1 MAADSTRAVFRT
13 TASSGNEPAHDAAM
27 PLHAPA
33 PANPPH
39 SGAPSEGAA
48 GRLPPA
54 PSPDEP
60 TAPVIHLP
68 VAPLALGGGSAEGRA
83 STGVVE
89 EATVISR
96 QPPLPLGPMPTPT
109 LPQLLG
115 QTLVGTRLDH
125 YELNEFVGGGGMGAV
140 FRATDTRLGR
150 TVAVKVLSRDH
161 SDEETL
167 RRFRNEAQSAARL
180 DHPNIARVYDVG
192 EDRGWNFIVFE
203 FIEGVNL
210 RDRVQSAGPLELEE
224 ALLYVLQVAEALEHA
239 SSRDVVHRDIKP
251 SNVLVTASGQVK
263 LVDMGLARL
272 HQVEAPAGDITASG
286 VTLGTFDYI
295 SPEQARDPR
304 LADVRSDIYSLGCT
318 LFYMLTGQPPFPEG
332 TALQKLL
339 RHNSDDPPDVRQFR
353 PELPPQVSALI
364 RKMLAKRPA
373 QRHQSA
379 AELIAEL
386 IVLGQQLDLPRLA
399 QRGQLWVPIPVA
411 VPWWRQAPI
420 QVLAAAGT
428 LAILILLHE
437 WLLAPE
443 PKGIGGEAPGPLR
456 LVPANVSGTEE
467 PASATAPALPE
478 EAAFP
483 SPPLSAAPPAAVR
496 DAARSPP
503 RSEPESA
510 PEGTPGLRPPR
521 ATVSDDLVPETP
533 PRPHPTDSSPA
544 APGEAGIVSALLPA
558 EPAEV
563 PPRPRRLVVSALPQP
578 PEPASEQ
585 VRSLDEALAKA
596 VEWSI
601 GEIELRVDGPLP
613 SPPIEVALPR
623 LTVRA
628 AAGFRPVV
636 HFQPTVDA
644 PERVM
649 LRLTGGNT
657 HLTLEGVELRLD
669 LPDDAPADGW
679 ALLGVST
686 GQSLELTD
694 TVLTIDN
701 GPRPQQPLHDQV
713 AMVSVQ
719 RRRPLDGMGTMD
731 PLLAMG
737 QQARLALNR
746 VFARGEAS
754 FLHLAEETPLT
765 LSWNQG
771 LLVCGQHLVQT
782 SGSMASPKYYDQI
795 VIDLTHVT
803 AYCRQG
809 LYYLRRGPGK
819 GHQFRVNFYA
829 RECIFLTEPD
839 RPLFE
844 MVGVPALPE
853 EDELVSIGEGNRYA
867 PQDVVFLRLH
877 SGLPGDTVQ
886 DFELGKRWSTETRS
900 QAGVLW
906 QRPPPLHQPL
916 HTLSKDDFW
925 VDASLG
931 RAGCDVQVLPAA
943 WSDVVS
949 PPAPAASPTSPL
961 TPSASPP
968 SPPTPSAVSP
978 SPLPASPSAPA
989 P

>member
-1 MAADSTRAVFRT
+1 MATDSTHAGSREAATGQGVPPRDAPV
-13 TASSGNEPAHDAAM
+13 ASRLSVAARDAA
-27 PLHAPA
+27 
-33 PANPPH
+33 
-39 SGAPSEGAA
+39 SAA
-48 GRLPPA
+48 GA
-54 PSPDEP
+54 E
-60 TAPVIHLP
+60 A
-68 VAPLALGGGSAEGRA
+68 GSAWGRA
-83 STGVVE
+83 SPGRGDPLDEATQTATHVPGLCPPLEEGQVREPGADRVPD

-96 QPPLPLGPMPTPT
+96 QPPLALGPLPPPT

-115 QTLVGTRLDH
+115 QTLAGTRLEH

-210 RDRVQSAGPLELEE
+210 RDRVQASGPLELEE
-224 ALLYVLQVAEALEHA
+224 ALLVVLQVAEALEHA
-239 SSRDVVHRDIKP
+239 SSREVVHRDIKP

-272 HQVEAPAGDITASG
+272 HQVEASSGDITASG

-353 PELPPQVSALI
+353 PELPPQISALI
-364 RKMLAKRPA
+364 AKMLAKQPA

-379 AELIAEL
+379 AELITEL

-399 QRGQLWVPIPVA
+399 QRGQLWIPVPVA
-411 VPWWRQAPI
+411 VPWWRQAPL
-420 QVLAAAGT
+420 QALAAAGL
-428 LAILILLHE
+428 LALLILLSE
-437 WLLAPE
+437 WLLGTSPV
-443 PKGIGGEAPGPLR
+443 PGSGDGPGPLR
-456 LVPANVSGTEE
+456 LKPAVSSGSGELPATVDPSVGPSGMGPAMAAGRSTSSPGESPLPLRAPPGSGAATASTPEPLRPLLGEE
-467 PASATAPALPE
+467 PSLPVEPVVPPPLTDAP
-478 EAAFP
+478 P
-483 SPPLSAAPPAAVR
+483 SPAGDSGPAPSGLP
-496 DAARSPP
+496 
-503 RSEPESA
+503 SE
-510 PEGTPGLRPPR
+510 L
-521 ATVSDDLVPETP
+521 
-533 PRPHPTDSSPA
+533 
-544 APGEAGIVSALLPA
+544 PGEASAKL
-558 EPAEV
+558 
-563 PPRPRRLVVSALPQP
+563 RRLVVAPGPLP

-585 VRSLDEALAKA
+585 VRSLSEALSRAA
-596 VEWSI
+596 ETGVSEL
-601 GEIELRVDGPLP
+601 ELRFDGPLAC
-613 SPPIEVALPR
+613 PPLEVPLPR
-623 LTVRA
+623 LTLRA
-628 AAGFRPVV
+628 APGCRPILL
-636 HFQPTVDA
+636 FEPTVGQ
-644 PERVM
+644 PQRVM
-649 LRLTGGNT
+649 LRLGAGST
-657 HLTLEGVELRLD
+657 HLVLEGIELRLD

-679 ALLGVST
+679 ALLGLST
-686 GQSLELTD
+686 GQSLELAD
-694 TVLTIDN
+694 VVLTIDN
-701 GPRPQQPLHDQV
+701 GPRPQQALHEQT
-713 AMVSVQ
+713 AMVAVQ
-719 RRRPLDGMGTMD
+719 RRRPLEGMGTMD

-737 QQARLALNR
+737 QQARLVLHR
-746 VFARGEAS
+746 TLARGEAS
-754 FLHLAEETPLT
+754 FVHLIEETPLT
-765 LSWNQG
+765 ISWNQG
-771 LLVCGQHLVQT
+771 LLVSGQHLLRT
-782 SGSMASPKYYDQI
+782 AGSAASPKYYDQI

-844 MVGVPALPE
+844 MVGVSAPPE
-853 EDELVSIGEGNRYA
+853 EDELVSIGEGNRYS

-877 SGLPGDTVQ
+877 SGLPGDSGQ
-886 DFELGKRWSTETRS
+886 DFELGRRWSTETRS

-916 HTLSKDDFW
+916 HTLTKEDFL
-925 VDASLG
+925 VDTSLG
-931 RAGCDVQVLPAA
+931 RAGFDPLLLPA
-943 WSDVVS
+943 
-949 PPAPAASPTSPL
+949 P
-961 TPSASPP
+961 
-968 SPPTPSAVSP
+968 
-978 SPLPASPSAPA
+978 
-989 P
+989 

>member
-1 MAADSTRAVFRT
+1 MAAESTRTVFRT
-13 TASSGNEPAHDAAM
+13 APAANEPAHAE
-27 PLHAPA
+27 
-33 PANPPH
+33 
-39 SGAPSEGAA
+39 S
-48 GRLPPA
+48 
-54 PSPDEP
+54 SPVPEP
-60 TAPVIHLP
+60 TAANGTDARARAEASAAGPSPPVPGSDDATATMAYPP
-68 VAPLALGGGSAEGRA
+68 VALLPAGEGSQDGRA
-83 STGVVE
+83 STGVPE

-96 QPPLPLGPMPTPT
+96 QPPLPLGPLPTPA

-125 YELNEFVGGGGMGAV
+125 YELHEFVGGGGMGAV

-192 EDRGWNFIVFE
+192 EDCGWNFIVFE

-210 RDRVQSAGPLELEE
+210 RDRVQSSGPLELEE
-224 ALLYVLQVAEALEHA
+224 SLLYVLQVAEALEHA

-272 HQVEAPAGDITASG
+272 HQVDAPAGDITASG

-339 RHNSDDPPDVRQFR
+339 RHNSDEPPDVRQFR
-353 PELPPQVSALI
+353 PDLPPQVSALI
-364 RKMLAKRPA
+364 AKMLAKRPA

-399 QRGQLWVPIPVA
+399 QRGQMWVPIPVA
-411 VPWWRQAPI
+411 VPWWRQAPV
-420 QVLAAAGT
+420 QVLAAVGV
-428 LAILILLHE
+428 LALLILLHE
-437 WLLAPE
+437 WFLAP
-443 PKGIGGEAPGPLR
+443 PVDGTGREAPGPLR
-456 LVPANVSGTEE
+456 LLPAATPERNGSAAAVSTAPPPAGKFNASLGTAA
-467 PASATAPALPE
+467 PASLAGSSASKPRSDAENLQEGTSRSRPPQATVNDDMSPE
-478 EAAFP
+478 AGQR
-483 SPPLSAAPPAAVR
+483 PPLSDAPLPTPPEPGIVAA
-496 DAARSPP
+496 
-503 RSEPESA
+503 
-510 PEGTPGLRPPR
+510 
-521 ATVSDDLVPETP
+521 LVPP
-533 PRPHPTDSSPA
+533 
-544 APGEAGIVSALLPA
+544 
-558 EPAEV
+558 EPADA
-563 PPRPRRLVVSALPQP
+563 PNRPRRLVVSTLPQP
-578 PEPASEQ
+578 SEPASEQ
-585 VRSLDEALAKA
+585 VRSLRDALARA
-596 VEWSI
+596 AELGI
-601 GEIELRVDGPLP
+601 GEIELKADGPVP
-613 SPPIEVALPR
+613 CPPLEVALPR
-623 LTVRA
+623 LVVRA
-628 AAGFRPVV
+628 AAGFRPVLL
-636 HFQPTVDA
+636 FEPTVDV

-657 HLTLEGVELRLD
+657 HLTLEGIELRLD

-679 ALLGVST
+679 ALLGLST

-694 TVLTIDN
+694 AVLTIDN

-713 AMVSVQ
+713 AMVVVQ

-737 QQARLALNR
+737 QQARLGLTR

-754 FLHLAEETPLT
+754 FVKLAEETPLT
-765 LSWNQG
+765 VSWNQG
-771 LLVCGQHLVQT
+771 LLVCGQHLLQT
-782 SGSMASPKYYDQI
+782 SGSAASPKYYDQI
-795 VIDLTHVT
+795 VIDLAHVT

-829 RECIFLTEPD
+829 RECIFVTELD

-844 MVGVPALPE
+844 MVGVPEPPE
-853 EDELVSIGEGNRYA
+853 EDELVAIGEGNHYS

-877 SGLPGDTVQ
+877 SGLPGDVVQ

-925 VDASLG
+925 VDARLG
-931 RAGCDVQVLPAA
+931 RAGCDMQVLPTP
-943 WSDVVS
+943 WSGS
-949 PPAPAASPTSPL
+949 TATSPAL
-961 TPSASPP
+961 APSSDPP
-968 SPPTPSAVSP
+968 
-978 SPLPASPSAPA
+978 
-989 P
+989 